1 MNISSVR
8 DNTMCSRDR
17 VHERE
22 RERKREKRGALSQ
35 TRWRARGHCTPP
47 PFDQY
52 CDTLSGFSVALSRL
66 PRLLDLPCSIR
77 RASRVSS
84 MARDFHDGSSGSR
97 GFPLLRGELWLCD
110 RTRNNTFSRFFWKR
124 REWKKWNGTIIRFGS
139 TSDINFGKI
148 LLQRFVLPLPP
159 VFEIHNR
166 IYIRVVQ
173 FYDYSFRVMFFLI
186 ILIDWFPWLDSCI
199 CAWPDFFLFRKKLH
213 DLENAFRPKIGY
225 ASI

>member
-139 TSDINFGKI
+139 TSDINFGK
-148 LLQRFVLPLPP
+148 
-159 VFEIHNR
+159 
-166 IYIRVVQ
+166 
-173 FYDYSFRVMFFLI
+173 
-186 ILIDWFPWLDSCI
+186 SC
-199 CAWPDFFLFRKKLH
+199 CNDLFFLFLPFSRYTIEYIFELFNFTIIRSE
-213 DLENAFRPKIGY
+213 LCFF
-225 ASI
+225 